1 MQEEFHDTMCLFNAW
16 YACLIDIRQTSGQK
30 TNVSLDEKPPKNFIS
45 ISLSAVSSNYD
56 FDKIKI
62 TFPDAT
68 EIGYSKLQQKIT
80 EFQSSDKSKV
90 FRGKYELHFLV
101 RFIELLLQDA
111 NSSKNVLSKKVNF
124 TFGDKLSNQ
133 QAINVFE
140 GYAETPQQLLD
151 YLENVTK

>member
-1 MQEEFHDTMCLFNAW
+1 M
-16 YACLIDIRQTSGQK
+16 
-30 TNVSLDEKPPKNFIS
+30 
-45 ISLSAVSSNYD
+45 SAVSSNYD
-56 FDKIKI
+56 FEKIKT

-68 EIGYSKLQQKIT
+68 EIEDRKLQRKIT

-151 YLENVTK
+151 YLESITK